1 MSSKNTH
8 KQIIMVA
15 KLHSHFACNASSARL
30 ATLLLNSHYFSYAEI
45 DLIYRSIN
53 NIELV

>member
-1 MSSKNTH
+1 MG
-8 KQIIMVA
+8 A